1 MVEKEA
7 NEKGGEEA
15 NTPPHTRPQSA
26 ADGKTSQIVATLS
39 RIIENATKVKRG
51 AQDFLEVPEAQL
63 RRVVEELRR
72 VTEES
77 TQLPQGDAI
86 TRILANTEDIKK
98 KLAVQN
104 QGAQKTWSQIVKG
117 QPAQVATA
125 QVNRQQN
132 AERRKDRELIVTVIN
147 EEQRQIA
154 NRRSTQQVLESIQ
167 AREPKST
174 TGETVAVRQLASG
187 DYQITLTSSTA
198 RKTLEQTT
206 GWLQGIAETAQIKK
220 TAYTVRAHG
229 VRIKALDA
237 SNQEQ
242 CIETLRNAN
251 LKLHPGLSIMRIAWP
266 KRILGGD
273 QQYGSLIID
282 TPSIEQANRLISQG
296 IVHEGEIKYCDRFIK
311 EARVTQCVQCQ
322 EFGHIARFC
331 KNTTRC
337 GRCSGDHDTRECL
350 KPATVRKCALCKG
363 NHTAWSETCRHR
375 IQARERA
382 DLALRTTPVLYEGSE
397 TSYEQFRFQT
407 PAGTQTAVDE
417 EGWQQVV
424 RGRKGRPSHLT
435 IAARA
440 PNQSRIFATGSKRP
454 RHESASPIRESRNGI
469 EAGTS
474 SNTSEP
480 AATQ

>member
-7 NEKGGEEA
+7 NEKGVGEA

-77 TQLPQGDAI
+77 TQQSQGDAI

-98 KLAVQN
+98 KLVVQN
-104 QGAQKTWSQIVKG
+104 QGAQKSWSQIVKG
-117 QPAQVATA
+117 QPAQEAVA
-125 QVNRQQN
+125 QINRQQN
-132 AERRKDRELIVTVIN
+132 AERRKDRELIVTVLN

-154 NRRSTQQVLESIQ
+154 NRRSTQQVLESIHT
-167 AREPKST
+167 REPKSA

-187 DYQITLTSSTA
+187 DYQITLTSSAT

-220 TAYTVRAHG
+220 TAYTVRAHR

-251 LKLHPGLSIMRIAWP
+251 QKLHPGLNIMRIAWL
-266 KRILGGD
+266 KRVL
-273 QQYGSLIID
+273 
-282 TPSIEQANRLISQG
+282 
-296 IVHEGEIKYCDRFIK
+296 EG
-311 EARVTQCVQCQ
+311 T
-322 EFGHIARFC
+322 
-331 KNTTRC
+331 
-337 GRCSGDHDTRECL
+337 
-350 KPATVRKCALCKG
+350 
-363 NHTAWSETCRHR
+363 
-375 IQARERA
+375 
-382 DLALRTTPVLYEGSE
+382 
-397 TSYEQFRFQT
+397 
-407 PAGTQTAVDE
+407 
-417 EGWQQVV
+417 
-424 RGRKGRPSHLT
+424 
-435 IAARA
+435 
-440 PNQSRIFATGSKRP
+440 
-454 RHESASPIRESRNGI
+454 
-469 EAGTS
+469 
-474 SNTSEP
+474 
-480 AATQ
+480 

>member
-7 NEKGGEEA
+7 NEKGVEEA

-167 AREPKST
+167 ARELKLT
-174 TGETVAVRQLASG
+174 TGETVAV
-187 DYQITLTSSTA
+187 
-198 RKTLEQTT
+198 
-206 GWLQGIAETAQIKK
+206 
-220 TAYTVRAHG
+220 
-229 VRIKALDA
+229 
-237 SNQEQ
+237 
-242 CIETLRNAN
+242 
-251 LKLHPGLSIMRIAWP
+251 
-266 KRILGGD
+266 
-273 QQYGSLIID
+273 
-282 TPSIEQANRLISQG
+282 
-296 IVHEGEIKYCDRFIK
+296 
-311 EARVTQCVQCQ
+311 
-322 EFGHIARFC
+322 
-331 KNTTRC
+331 
-337 GRCSGDHDTRECL
+337 
-350 KPATVRKCALCKG
+350 
-363 NHTAWSETCRHR
+363 
-375 IQARERA
+375 
-382 DLALRTTPVLYEGSE
+382 
-397 TSYEQFRFQT
+397 
-407 PAGTQTAVDE
+407 
-417 EGWQQVV
+417 
-424 RGRKGRPSHLT
+424 
-435 IAARA
+435 
-440 PNQSRIFATGSKRP
+440 
-454 RHESASPIRESRNGI
+454 
-469 EAGTS
+469 
-474 SNTSEP
+474 
-480 AATQ
+480 

>member
-7 NEKGGEEA
+7 NEKGVEEA

-282 TPSIEQANRLISQG
+282 TPSIE
-296 IVHEGEIKYCDRFIK
+296 
-311 EARVTQCVQCQ
+311 
-322 EFGHIARFC
+322 
-331 KNTTRC
+331 
-337 GRCSGDHDTRECL
+337 
-350 KPATVRKCALCKG
+350 
-363 NHTAWSETCRHR
+363 
-375 IQARERA
+375 
-382 DLALRTTPVLYEGSE
+382 
-397 TSYEQFRFQT
+397 
-407 PAGTQTAVDE
+407 
-417 EGWQQVV
+417 
-424 RGRKGRPSHLT
+424 
-435 IAARA
+435 
-440 PNQSRIFATGSKRP
+440 
-454 RHESASPIRESRNGI
+454 
-469 EAGTS
+469 
-474 SNTSEP
+474 
-480 AATQ
+480 